1 MTIRPI
7 ELGLTRNPDGQ
18 SPSSWQIHIV
28 ATIVGGVAAWSAD
41 PDSPR
46 TADFQTRVERL
57 RKTLVTGMS
66 SHELADTVDRVLQ
79 LCDTYFDDTRT
90 ILGERERE
98 LASVVQVL
106 RETLADLAGQAK
118 SFNVDLMRSTDRIG
132 TLANVDDIRELKRL
146 IASEARE
153 LKHAVVEKQRRD
165 DVLFTQM
172 SKRVDAL
179 QTQLAE
185 AQKQAELDPLTEIAN
200 RRGFDRAIKEWSLLA
215 AKSKQPYSVAMIDID
230 DFKKIN
236 DTYGHQVGDRV
247 LLCLAQRLVEDTA
260 DNQFV
265 ARVGGEEFA
274 ILFRATTLESAVERM
289 TAMLKRVAALE
300 YVFKVD
306 GVEQRL
312 RFTCSAG
319 VTEVNT
325 GEGVDDT
332 VKRADRALYEAKR
345 AGKNRAIGRRKGLF
359 AFLPWSAKTTAAAS

>member
-1 MTIRPI
+1 MTTRPI
-7 ELGLTRNPDGQ
+7 ELGLTRNPEGQ
-18 SPSSWQIHIV
+18 SPSTWQIHVVSTLV
-28 ATIVGGVAAWSAD
+28 AGLATWSAD

-46 TADFQTRVERL
+46 TTDFTTRLERL
-57 RKTLVTGMS
+57 RKTLVAGMS
-66 SHELADTVDRVLQ
+66 SHELADTVERVLQ
-79 LCDTYFDDTRT
+79 HCDTYFEDTRT
-90 ILGERERE
+90 ILAEREKE
-98 LASVVQVL
+98 LTGVVQVL
-106 RETLADLAGQAK
+106 RETLADLAGQTK
-118 SFNVDLMRSTDRIG
+118 TFNVDLMRSTDRIG
-132 TLANVDDIRELKRL
+132 TLANVDDIRELKRM

-215 AKSKQPYSVAMIDID
+215 AKSKQPFSVAMVDID

-247 LLCLAQRLVEDTA
+247 LLCLAQRLIEDA
-260 DNQFV
+260 GDNQFV

-274 ILFRATTLESAVERM
+274 VLFRATTMESAVERM
-289 TAMLKRVAALE
+289 TASVKRVAGLD
-300 YVFKVD
+300 YVFKVEGD
-306 GVEQRL
+306 EQRL

-319 VTEVNT
+319 VTEFNP
-325 GEGVDDT
+325 GEPVEDT

-345 AGKNRAIGRRKGLF
+345 AGKNRALGRKKGLF
-359 AFLPWSAKTTAAAS
+359 AFLPWGKPAQAS

>member
-1 MTIRPI
+1 MTTRPI

-18 SPSSWQIHIV
+18 SPSPWQIQVIASIV
-28 ATIVGGVAAWSAD
+28 TGLATWSAD
-41 PDSPR
+41 QDSPR
-46 TADFQTRVERL
+46 TTDFQTRVDRL
-57 RKTLVTGMS
+57 RKTLVAGMS

-79 LCDTYFDDTRT
+79 LCDTYFEDTRT
-90 ILGERERE
+90 ILVEREKE
-98 LASVVQVL
+98 LTAVVQVL
-106 RETLADLAGQAK
+106 RETLVDLSGQAK

-146 IASEARE
+146 IATEARE
-153 LKHAVVEKQRRD
+153 MKHAVVEKQRRD

-172 SKRVDAL
+172 SKRVDSL

-215 AKSKQPYSVAMIDID
+215 AKAKQPFSVAMVDID
-230 DFKKIN
+230 DFKRIN
-236 DTYGHQVGDRV
+236 DTFGHQVGDRV
-247 LLCLAQRLVEDTA
+247 LLCLAKRLLEDA
-260 DNQFV
+260 GDNQFV

-274 ILFRATTLESAVERM
+274 VLFRATTMESAVERM
-289 TAMLKRVAALE
+289 TASVKRIAGLD
-300 YVFKVD
+300 YVFQVE
-306 GVEQRL
+306 GAEQRL

-319 VTEVNT
+319 VTEVSA
-325 GEGVDDT
+325 GEDVEDA

-359 AFLPWSAKTTAAAS
+359 NFLSWPSRTAAAS

>member
-1 MTIRPI
+1 MTTRPI

-18 SPSSWQIHIV
+18 SPSPWQIHIV
-28 ATIVGGVAAWSAD
+28 ATIVGGLCAWTAD
-41 PDSPR
+41 PDSAR
-46 TADFQTRVERL
+46 TADFQTRIERL
-57 RKTLVTGMS
+57 RKTLVAGMS
-66 SHELADTVDRVLQ
+66 SHELSDTVERVLQ
-79 LCDTYFDDTRT
+79 HCDTYFEDTRT
-90 ILGERERE
+90 IVVEREKE
-98 LASVVQVL
+98 LTSVVQVL
-106 RETLADLAGQAK
+106 RDTLADLAGQAK

-185 AQKQAELDPLTEIAN
+185 AQKQAELDALTEIAN

-215 AKSKQPYSVAMIDID
+215 AKSKQPLSVAMVDID
-230 DFKKIN
+230 DFKRIN

-247 LLCLAQRLVEDTA
+247 LLCLAQRLVEDA
-260 DNQFV
+260 GDNQFV

-274 ILFRATTLESAVERM
+274 VLFRTTTMDSAVERM
-289 TAMLKRVAALE
+289 TATLKRIAGLD
-300 YVFKVD
+300 YVFTI
-306 GVEQRL
+306 GGEEQRL

-319 VTEVNT
+319 VTEFNPS
-325 GEGVDDT
+325 EGADDT

-345 AGKNRAIGRRKGLF
+345 AGKNRAVGRRKGLF
-359 AFLPWSAKTTAAAS
+359 AFLPWPPRSTAAAS